1 MNTHYQTRYER
12 FIASRALR
20 SIPDGTYTE
29 VHHILP
35 TSMGGPDIPSNKVVL
50 TGREHF
56 IAHWL
61 LFLAHKTPSMARAY
75 MMMHDTP
82 EGNAKRFLKR
92 HNPRESRHYQ
102 GAKQMVANDMSAR
115 TKGMTV
121 AKHKVTGEI
130 LHVTSEQLKTD
141 PNLEHHMR
149 GSIPVRRLSTGVC
162 SVVST
167 EDYRSDPDLVP
178 VSTGMNT
185 GEGSYWHRG
194 MFVTPLGKFDSRTK
208 AMVAHG
214 FKSPTS
220 ILNRCIVNN
229 KKPLALHA
237 MSICQDIPKEM
248 KAQMVGKC
256 WADFGWGFEPVRG
269 GSSMKPFTG
278 EVGMVNTK
286 IGKSLMKDPVTG
298 EHFWVRKE
306 DATPNLVPAN
316 KGRVRKSSG
325 TYITPKGEFR
335 TKQEVMDAFGFKSNT
350 AVDNRCRVLNEQ
362 VITAR
367 SMQCN
372 HDMTKE
378 EKVAAVGKTWKELGW
393 GFRAE

>member
-20 SIPDGTYTE
+20 PIQDGTYTE

-61 LFLAHKTPSMARAY
+61 LFLVHKTPSMARAY

-102 GAKQMVANDMSAR
+102 GAKQLVANDMSAR
-115 TKGMTV
+115 TKGMTI

-130 LHVTSEQLKTD
+130 LHVTTERLGSD

-149 GSIPVRRLSTGVC
+149 GSVPVRRLTTGVC
-162 SVVST
+162 SMVSM
-167 EDYRSDPDLVP
+167 EEYRSDPDLVS
-178 VSTGMNT
+178 VAK
-185 GEGSYWHRG
+185 GENRGVDSPLHRG
-194 MFVTPLGKFDSRTK
+194 MFVTPLGKFDSSTA
-208 AMVAHG
+208 AMIAHG
-214 FKSPTS
+214 FKSVTPIT
-220 ILNRCIVNN
+220 NRCIVNN

-237 MSICQDIPKEM
+237 MSICQDIPKDV

-256 WADFGWGFEPVRG
+256 WADFGWGFEPAG
-269 GSSMKPFTG
+269 EGSAMSPFSG
-278 EVGMVNTK
+278 EVGMRNPRA
-286 IGKSLMKDPVTG
+286 GKSLMKDPTTG
-298 EHFWVRKE
+298 QHMWVKKDE
-306 DATPNLVPAN
+306 AAPHLVQAN

-335 TKQEVMDAFGFKSNT
+335 TKQEVMAAFGFRSNT

-378 EKVAAVGKTWKELGW
+378 EKIDAVGKTWKELGW